1 MTCSCVF
8 FFFFRLGDANVTSV
22 AENGTRA
29 HGLRHSF
36 FFFGAAPALNIL
48 HGLGM
53 VFFWLPHGAW
63 AGLRTR
69 LGFGASAAE
78 CKKQCLPYLSQEIV
92 EEFRDSFV
100 LVRGM
105 TQTGAGGWVPG
116 AAWVCGISVRGGVR
130 MKVGW
135 VGWSVVQV
143 GCKKKSAVT
152 SFWFGTERRFSFLTA
167 ACWYPAR
174 LSLWQGNVTLVV
186 TYLT

>member
-8 FFFFRLGDANVTSV
+8 FFFSVRRCQCHICSGEWHTS
-22 AENGTRA
+22 TWFKT
-29 HGLRHSF
+29 LF